1 MKYQFIERHKQQ
13 FPIVVMCNVLG
24 ISESGLYAWRKRP
37 ACQRKRED
45 AQLTQEIRQVYA
57 THRGRYGSP
66 RIHREL
72 QDQGQSTSRKRV
84 ARLMREAALTALRK
98 RRRVLTTKRDATHPV
113 APNVLQREFTAT
125 EPNTKWVTDITYI
138 PTTAGWLYL
147 AVILDLYSRAVVGW
161 SMSACCDEALAE
173 NALQMAVS
181 RRRPKAGLLHHS
193 DRGCQY
199 TSRAYRKRLEQVG
212 AVVSMSRKGNC
223 WDNAAIE
230 SFFGSLKEECVGNQ
244 VYSSYEQARQA
255 LFEYLEVYYNRQ
267 RRHST
272 LGYVSPLAYEQL
284 GQQSVEKTF
293 DVECLLC

>member
-1 MKYQFIERHKQQ
+1 MKYQFIEQHKQE
-13 FPIVVMCNVLG
+13 FPVVVMCNVLG
-24 ISESGLYAWRKRP
+24 VSESGFYAWRKRP

-84 ARLMREAALTALRK
+84 ARLMREAALSARRK

-113 APNVLQREFTAT
+113 APNVLNREFTAT

-138 PTTAGWLYL
+138 PTTQGWLYL

-161 SMSACCDEALAE
+161 SMSACCDEELAE
-173 NALQMAVS
+173 KALQMAIG

-199 TSRAYRKRLEQVG
+199 TSHAYRIGWSKQG
-212 AVVSMSRKGNC
+212 
-223 WDNAAIE
+223 
-230 SFFGSLKEECVGNQ
+230 
-244 VYSSYEQARQA
+244 
-255 LFEYLEVYYNRQ
+255 
-267 RRHST
+267 
-272 LGYVSPLAYEQL
+272 
-284 GQQSVEKTF
+284 
-293 DVECLLC
+293 